1 VGKAPLMTK
10 QPRERR
16 SLDDRDRLARVIEE
30 RLSPVMAALGI
41 VFLLVV
47 VGQALAVPGGG
58 VQRTFA
64 VSIWVLWGA
73 FVVEFLV
80 RVAIAPRALTY
91 VKRNWWQVLLLAIPV
106 LSFVR
111 LLIVAR
117 LARMGRLV
125 SSALRGTRSAR
136 SRLGGRL
143 GWLLAVHVMVVL
155 GATEVAFQFLPF
167 QTFGE
172 ALYRVA
178 MASVSGEPLGMDR
191 GLAQVID
198 VILATYSVVVFGALA
213 GVLGSFFL
221 ERRDEHE
228 AGGPSAVL
236 PA

>member
-1 VGKAPLMTK
+1 
-10 QPRERR
+10 
-16 SLDDRDRLARVIEE
+16 
-30 RLSPVMAALGI
+30 MAVLGI
-41 VFLLVV
+41 IFPLVV

-58 VQRTFA
+58 LRRTLA
-64 VSIWVLWGA
+64 ALVWVLWGA

-80 RVAIAPRALTY
+80 RLAIAPRPLAYL
-91 VKRNWWQVLLLAIPV
+91 RRSWWQILLLAIPV

-143 GWLLAVHVMVVL
+143 GWLVAVHVMVVL
-155 GATEVAFQFLPF
+155 GVSEMAFQYLPF
-167 QTFGE
+167 EAFGE
-172 ALYRVA
+172 ALYAVA
-178 MASVSGEPLGMDR
+178 LTSVSGQTLGIDR
-191 GLAQVID
+191 GLAQVLD
-198 VILATYSVVVFGALA
+198 VVLATYAVVVFGALA

-221 ERRDEHE
+221 ERRDEQDAP
-228 AGGPSAVL
+228 AGKPRAAL

>member
-1 VGKAPLMTK
+1 MAK
-10 QPRERR
+10 QPATRTPEERD
-16 SLDDRDRLARVIEE
+16 LLARAIEE
-30 RLSPVMAALGI
+30 RLSPVMAVLGI

-58 VQRTFA
+58 LQRTLA
-64 VSIWVLWGA
+64 ALVWVLWGA

-80 RVAIAPRALTY
+80 RLTIAPRPLAYLR
-91 VKRNWWQVLLLAIPV
+91 RNWWQILLLAIPV

-143 GWLLAVHVMVVL
+143 GWLVAVHVMVVL
-155 GATEVAFQFLPF
+155 GVSEIAFQYLPF
-167 QTFGE
+167 EAFGE
-172 ALYRVA
+172 ALYAVA
-178 MASVSGEPLGMDR
+178 LTSVSGQTLGIDR
-191 GLAQVID
+191 GLAQVLD
-198 VILATYSVVVFGALA
+198 VVLATYAVVVFGALA

-221 ERRDEHE
+221 ERRDEQDAP
-228 AGGPSAVL
+228 AGKPRAAL

>member
-1 VGKAPLMTK
+1 
-10 QPRERR
+10 
-16 SLDDRDRLARVIEE
+16 
-30 RLSPVMAALGI
+30 MAVLGL

-47 VGQALAVPGGG
+47 VAQALAVPGG
-58 VQRTFA
+58 A
-64 VSIWVLWGA
+64 VWRALATAVWVLWGA

-80 RVAIAPRALTY
+80 RLAIAPRALAY
-91 VKRNWWQVLLLAIPV
+91 LRRNWWQVLLLAIPV

-143 GWLLAVHVMVVL
+143 GWLVAVHVMVVL
-155 GATEVAFQFLPF
+155 AVSELAFQYLPF
-167 QTFGE
+167 ETFGA
-172 ALYRVA
+172 ALYAVA
-178 MASVSGEPLGMDR
+178 LTSVSGQTLGIDR
-191 GLAQVID
+191 GLAQTLD
-198 VILATYSVVVFGALA
+198 VLLATYAVVVFGALA

-221 ERRDEHE
+221 ERRDEQE
-228 AGGPSAVL
+228 GEPRAAL